1 MLSESINPFNDLL
14 RYGSQPDA
22 WTTADSRGLAAL
34 DLEIVRQATM
44 IAYNNSFLLISMIL
58 GSLIPFILLFRHK
71 AKPVPPPPGQEAPG
85 D

>member
-14 RYGSQPDA
+14 RYGSQPEA

-44 IAYNNSFLLISMIL
+44 IAYNNSFLLIALIL
-58 GSLIPFILLFRHK
+58 GLLIPFIVLFRHQ
-71 AKPVPPPPGQEAPG
+71 AKPGPPSPGQEAPG